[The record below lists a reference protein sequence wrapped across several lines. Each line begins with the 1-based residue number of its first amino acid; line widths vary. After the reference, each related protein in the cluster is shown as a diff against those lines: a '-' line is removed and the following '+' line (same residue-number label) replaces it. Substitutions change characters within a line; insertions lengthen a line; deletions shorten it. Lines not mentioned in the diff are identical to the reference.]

1 MRIAATILF
10 VLAVGYAA
18 TLVVAED
25 TLPSEPVEG
34 TVSELTLGEYWWGA
48 KINKDDLRG
57 KVVLWETWGS

>member
-10 VLAVGYAA
+10 VLALAYAG

-25 TLPSEPVEG
+25 APSSEPVEG
-34 TVSELTLGEYWWGA
+34 TVSELTLGDYWWGA

>member
-1 MRIAATILF
+1 MRIAASILF

-18 TLVVAED
+18 TLVGAED
-25 TLPSEPVEG
+25 APSSEPVEG
-34 TVSELTLGEYWWGA
+34 TVSQLTLGDYWWGA